1 MHVNVLYRIVLF
13 PQTRQLIEKR
23 EAELT
28 KLKTGGGDP
37 LAGSANRLYN
47 RCMSQPFKLFRLQQV
62 DSQLDQVRARLHEI
76 ELILSDNAAL
86 RQAQENE
93 RRAEQAWVDAQK
105 ALRHAEQEV
114 QAQRIKIEQT
124 DASLYGGKIR
134 NPKELQDLQRE
145 LASLKR
151 HITVLEDRQL
161 ENMLAVEDA
170 EAGHQSASQARE
182 AAHLQAETQHA
193 LLSAEQNTLLHRV
206 SGLESERQAI
216 DNSIE
221 KEDMQLYEQ
230 LRQQRRGVAVAKV
243 TEKTCAACGST
254 LTPGQIQA
262 AHSPTQISRCTFCG
276 RILYAG

>member
-1 MHVNVLYRIVLF
+1 
-13 PQTRQLIEKR
+13 
-23 EAELT
+23 
-28 KLKTGGGDP
+28 
-37 LAGSANRLYN
+37 
-47 RCMSQPFKLFRLQQV
+47 MSQPFKLFRLQQV

-93 RRAEQAWVDAQK
+93 RSAEQAWKDAQK